1 LKASCYTHCIP
12 PVSDFVIT
20 ELVFVIARRN
30 PADWRRIQVKITEAL
45 RRRDRV
51 VIRTPRMELR
61 VLPGGQN
68 AATPTIPQ
76 PQLPLWLERTSEE

>member
-1 LKASCYTHCIP
+1 
-12 PVSDFVIT
+12 VSDFVIT

-45 RRRDRV
+45 RRRERV

-68 AATPTIPQ
+68 VTIALPATPTIPQ